1 LLTVEDDE
9 AMGTVLLLGVTD
21 LNEIA

>member
-9 AMGTVLLLGVTD
+9 SMGTVLLLGVTD